1 MVTFYRYPKDHWIHL
16 RTTNIVESPFS
27 SVRLRTDASRR
38 YKRVEGARAMIWKLM
53 GVAEKSWRKL
63 NAPELLK
70 DVHAGKRFEDGLAVI
85 GVRSEQTATAA

>member
-1 MVTFYRYPKDHWIHL
+1 
-16 RTTNIVESPFS
+16 
-27 SVRLRTDASRR
+27 
-38 YKRVEGARAMIWKLM
+38 MIWTLM